1 MKFLVIVP
9 FVLFAGL
16 SCSNPG
22 KVEEADRKNLFQAE
36 FFYERGFT
44 ARALMHAERI
54 KKSSPRYAEAQEWV
68 RRIEGD
74 RTAAEFGE

>member
-1 MKFLVIVP
+1 MKIFVILP
-9 FVLFAGL
+9 FFVFAGL

-22 KVEEADRKNLFQAE
+22 KVEESDRKNLFQAE

-44 ARALMHAERI
+44 GRALTHAKKI

-68 RRIEGD
+68 RRIEED
-74 RTAAEFGE
+74 SAEAEFAD